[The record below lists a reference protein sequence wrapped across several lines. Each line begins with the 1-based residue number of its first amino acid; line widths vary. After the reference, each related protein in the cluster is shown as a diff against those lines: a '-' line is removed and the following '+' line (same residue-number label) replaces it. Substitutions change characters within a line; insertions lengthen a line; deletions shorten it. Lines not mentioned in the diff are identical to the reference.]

1 MNDKPVSFPVGR
13 LAFPLSMEMRTQR
26 GFAGNLVSQALS
38 GPDWRPMSVP
48 ALTPRSALSGVA
60 LLRARLSGRHSGGSD
75 AGSQAVISAGI
86 RRTGCSAHFP

>member
-1 MNDKPVSFPVGR
+1 MTSQSASLLGDLPSPYLWKC
-13 LAFPLSMEMRTQR
+13 TQR
-26 GFAGNLVSQALS
+26 GFAGNLVSQAFS
-38 GPDWRPMSVP
+38 GQNWGPMSVP